1 MLTMPVRIKSLRG
14 VTSQMKPAFAWPGGK
29 SWAVKHIVPRITPHT
44 CYCEPFAGGLA
55 ILLAKEPSKIEVIND
70 INSDLVNFYRCVR
83 FHLDELIK
91 EIQWVLSSRQEFTE
105 MKKQPGLTDIQR
117 AARWFRTISMSF
129 GADGDSYGVQ
139 RKSGGAVN
147 KSRHS
152 LMEKIDALNSRLD
165 RVNVEHLDWER
176 CIGLYDSK
184 DTFFFVDPPYLG
196 GKIKNYAA
204 WSADDLRKLE
214 GVLKD
219 VKAKWILTMNDHP
232 VTRGIFSQFKI
243 ISLKRHRGIANRL
256 GVATEY
262 KEMII
267 MPERGE
273 TARRARS

>member
-1 MLTMPVRIKSLRG
+1 MRPV
-14 VTSQMKPAFAWPGGK
+14 KPAFAWPGGK
-29 SWAVKHIVPRITPHT
+29 SWAIKYVIPRITQHT

-91 EIQWVLSSRQEFTE
+91 EIQWVLSSREEFTD

-152 LMEKIDALNSRLD
+152 LIERIDALNSRLD
-165 RVNVEHLDWER
+165 RVNIEHLDWER
-176 CIGLYDSK
+176 CIRLYDGP
-184 DTFFFVDPPYLG
+184 DTFFFIDPPYLG

-204 WSADDLRKLE
+204 WSAGDLQKLRD
-214 GVLKD
+214 VLVTLKGNWMLTIND
-219 VKAKWILTMNDHP
+219 QQKTRLILEQ
-232 VTRGIFSQFKI
+232 FSI
-243 ISLKRHRGIANRL
+243 LSLKRNRGIANRL
-256 GVATEY
+256 GIATEY
-262 KEMII
+262 KEMIV
-267 MPERGE
+267 MPGKLG
-273 TARRARS
+273 